1 MRRLN
6 TFFLVFLLL
15 LGISISFSQKVV
27 TIRFATWDTGELYK
41 IEQEIAK
48 RFEREYPNIK
58 VQVESYGD
66 SFDQK
71 LAASFGAKNPPDVM
85 YMWDFPTY
93 YESLIPLDDL
103 LKQDKSIN
111 LNDYYPALFNYC
123 KYEGKL
129 YGLPV
134 GFTSHVIYY
143 NKDLFKTQ
151 KITTPSTNWTWDE
164 FIEKARKLTNPS
176 QKIYGFAFPV
186 SPDPYDFE
194 QFLWSN
200 GGSYCSPDGKEING
214 YLNSREMVEVLSL
227 FTKMLKEKIAVLTG
241 TQQIQSGG
249 DLFKAGKLGMLESG
263 IWRLPEFIEA
273 KLNFGVHILPA
284 FKGKPVKS
292 ILNVSAISIA
302 KDTKN
307 LKEAWEFV
315 KYYSYNKEAIKMR
328 KGDLPT
334 RKTVVAELKL
344 NSNPYY
350 KPFYKMIEV
359 SADKIPSFYLNKNMR
374 RIYDELAITIEQI
387 FSEQANEEKIK
398 EYLDNLVNRTKDWL
412 KD

>member
-1 MRRLN
+1 
-6 TFFLVFLLL
+6 
-15 LGISISFSQKVV
+15 
-27 TIRFATWDTGELYK
+27 
-41 IEQEIAK
+41 
-48 RFEREYPNIK
+48 
-58 VQVESYGD
+58 
-66 SFDQK
+66 
-71 LAASFGAKNPPDVM
+71 
-85 YMWDFPTY
+85 
-93 YESLIPLDDL
+93 
-103 LKQDKSIN
+103 
-111 LNDYYPALFNYC
+111 
-123 KYEGKL
+123 
-129 YGLPV
+129 
-134 GFTSHVIYY
+134 
-143 NKDLFKTQ
+143 
-151 KITTPSTNWTWDE
+151 
-164 FIEKARKLTNPS
+164 
-176 QKIYGFAFPV
+176 
-186 SPDPYDFE
+186 
-194 QFLWSN
+194 
-200 GGSYCSPDGKEING
+200 
-214 YLNSREMVEVLSL
+214 
-227 FTKMLKEKIAVLTG
+227 
-241 TQQIQSGG
+241 
-249 DLFKAGKLGMLESG
+249 MLESG

-315 KYYSYNKEAIKMR
+315 KYYSYNREAIKMR

>member
-1 MRRLN
+1 
-6 TFFLVFLLL
+6 VFLLL